1 MPVDPHVEETLL
13 HLVTELNHR
22 RVGYVHLLYQL
33 MPSGNM
39 QDSEF
44 NETHLSDALMRSV
57 RKAFHGS
64 LIWCGGFTK
73 SAAQAALK
81 TGWVDLIAFGRSFIP
96 NPDLVAR
103 LKND

>member
-13 HLVTELNHR
+13 HLVTELNQR

-44 NETHLSDALMRSV
+44 NEGIS
-57 RKAFHGS
+57 
-64 LIWCGGFTK
+64 
-73 SAAQAALK
+73 
-81 TGWVDLIAFGRSFIP
+81 
-96 NPDLVAR
+96 
-103 LKND
+103 